1 MKSCISSY
9 YFLFLFFLDF
19 LLIFHYSRS
28 SNPTCQLEFFDFI
41 KTEMHT
47 FEMIGENRIG
57 LEAQVEVEVE
67 VEDDE
72 DDPEFAGMFGQKFL
86 DALYGR
92 LAVGMRQGA
101 GSAGM

>member
-1 MKSCISSY
+1 M
-9 YFLFLFFLDF
+9 FLPFLDF
-19 LLIFHYSRS
+19 LLIFYFIFRYSRS
-28 SNPTCQLEFFDFI
+28 SYPSCQPEFFYFI
-41 KTEMHT
+41 KTEMHE
-47 FEMIGENRIG
+47 FEMIVENRIG